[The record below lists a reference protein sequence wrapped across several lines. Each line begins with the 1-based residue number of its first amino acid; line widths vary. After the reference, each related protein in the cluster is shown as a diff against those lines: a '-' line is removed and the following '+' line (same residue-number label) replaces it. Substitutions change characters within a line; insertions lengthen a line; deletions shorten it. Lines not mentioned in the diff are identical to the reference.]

1 MQELWR
7 SGTGVKP
14 LGNRGRTGVGARRKG
29 GGRGR
34 NYIIGR
40 GK

>member
-7 SGTGVKP
+7 SGTGVEP

-29 GGRGR
+29 GAGVET
-34 NYIIGR
+34 IL
-40 GK
+40 